1 MWDKHVCMNEREQG
15 EDVRS
20 PLFIPFVKRNTDR
33 ADDSSNQP
41 SLRYFIWSMSKLV
54 FSLSWIFF
62 FKAGK
67 LFVNMH
73 LLRRSTDSCCQI
85 SARFFLITKE
95 QHKCPS
101 LLVVVTE
108 KIKHNVQ
115 EVFFFFLK
123 LRSCPCCCF
132 DSHYLN
138 CLIWDH
144 QRCVGGPEKEKV
156 QIQFSS

>member
-115 EVFFFFLK
+115 EVFFFFFEIALMSLLLFWQPLSK
-123 LRSCPCCCF
+123 LF
-132 DSHYLN
+132 NL
-138 CLIWDH
+138 
-144 QRCVGGPEKEKV
+144 GPSEVCGRPRKRESPDTV
-156 QIQFSS
+156 Q